1 MEQQRRAGQ
10 KNQTR
15 NTSVAG
21 EREREDAPWK
31 EEGSF
36 PVQAPASPWLG
47 RPSTMEYWK
56 KTPREE
62 EALLQD
68 RQLLVSFIEK
78 KWSDGHM
85 YCLHLSLCSHY
96 EECKVYVDR

>member
-1 MEQQRRAGQ
+1 VDGWSNSDEQDKKIKQE
-10 KNQTR
+10 TPTIL
-15 NTSVAG
+15 TSVAG
-21 EREREDAPWK
+21 ERERERDAPWK

-47 RPSTMEYWK
+47 RPSTMEYWT

-68 RQLLVSFIEK
+68 
-78 KWSDGHM
+78 
-85 YCLHLSLCSHY
+85 
-96 EECKVYVDR
+96 

>member
-1 MEQQRRAGQ
+1 MAR
-10 KNQTR
+10 
-15 NTSVAG
+15 TSFHNG
-21 EREREDAPWK
+21 
-31 EEGSF
+31 
-36 PVQAPASPWLG
+36 
-47 RPSTMEYWK
+47 EYWK

-85 YCLHLSLCSHY
+85 YCLHLSLSVHTMKNARY
-96 EECKVYVDR
+96 MLTVDSSAALADPLRRNSPESLCQEQVVQTSLVN

>member
-1 MEQQRRAGQ
+1 
-10 KNQTR
+10 
-15 NTSVAG
+15 
-21 EREREDAPWK
+21 
-31 EEGSF
+31 
-36 PVQAPASPWLG
+36 
-47 RPSTMEYWK
+47 MEYWK

-85 YCLHLSLCSHY
+85 YCPHLSLSLFTL
-96 EECKVYVDR
+96 